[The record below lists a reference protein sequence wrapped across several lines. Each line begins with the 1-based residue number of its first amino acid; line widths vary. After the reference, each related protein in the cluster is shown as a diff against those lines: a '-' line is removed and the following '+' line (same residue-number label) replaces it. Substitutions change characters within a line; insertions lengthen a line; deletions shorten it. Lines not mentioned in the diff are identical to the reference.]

1 MKAERER
8 ERGDFRIRDAERV
21 VRYLFFFFF
30 LRRNLWRFFF
40 FFVNPLA
47 QMQNPK
53 QCRTQ
58 KRGGE
63 EMFLKGRTPHKY

>member
-30 LRRNLWRFFF
+30 CGAISGGFFF
-40 FFVNPLA
+40 FCEPFVFHKCKTLNSA
-47 QMQNPK
+47 GHK
-53 QCRTQ
+53 KGVE
-58 KRGGE
+58 KRC
-63 EMFLKGRTPHKY
+63 F

>member
-30 LRRNLWRFFF
+30 CGAISGGFF